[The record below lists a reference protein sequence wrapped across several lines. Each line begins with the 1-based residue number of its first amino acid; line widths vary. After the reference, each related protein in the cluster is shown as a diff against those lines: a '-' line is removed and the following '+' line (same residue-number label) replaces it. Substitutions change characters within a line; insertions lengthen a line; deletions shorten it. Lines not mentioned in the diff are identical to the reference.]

1 MKIQVPKEINPQVEA
16 KLQSS
21 IKVEY
26 DSAAIYEGMSAWLD
40 SKGFNNTSKWFKTH
54 ANEER
59 KHGSWV
65 ITFLEDKNVMPLIPP
80 VDAPDYSWQSLK
92 DVLEGAYKH
101 EEKVTTNWNEA
112 ATIALKYADHDGYQF
127 ALKMLSE
134 QREEIDLFSTLIDK
148 YNLSEGGPQSD
159 YTFDR
164 GIEHP

>member
-1 MKIQVPKEINPQVEA
+1 MKIQVPKEINSQVET

-26 DSAAIYEGMSAWLD
+26 DSAGIYEGMSAWLD
-40 SKGFNNTSKWFKTH
+40 FKGFTNTSKFFKTH

-65 ITFLEDKNVMPLIPP
+65 ITYLEDKNVMPLIPA
-80 VDAPDYSWQSLK
+80 VDAPDYYWQSLK

-101 EEKVTTNWNEA
+101 EEKVTANWNEV
-112 ATIALKYADHDGYQF
+112 ATLALKYADHDSYQF
-127 ALKMLSE
+127 ALKMLAE
-134 QREEIDLFSTLIDK
+134 QREEYALFSGLIDM

-159 YTFDR
+159 YIFDHD
-164 GIEHP
+164 IVHP

>member
-1 MKIQVPKEINPQVEA
+1 MKIQIPKEINSQVES

-40 SKGFNNTSKWFKTH
+40 FKSFANTSKWFKTH

-65 ITFLEDKNVMPLIPP
+65 ITFLEDKNVMPLIPNT
-80 VDAPDYSWQSLK
+80 DAPDYSWQSLK
-92 DVLEGAYKH
+92 DILEGAYKH
-101 EEKVTTNWNEA
+101 EEKVTANWSEV
-112 ATIALKYADHDGYQF
+112 ATLALKVADHDSYSF
-127 ALKMLSE
+127 ALKMLAE
-134 QREEIDLFSTLIDK
+134 QREEIALFAGLIDM

-159 YTFDR
+159 FLFDL
-164 GIEHP
+164 EVVHP

>member
-1 MKIQVPKEINPQVEA
+1 MKIQVPKEINLQVEA

-65 ITFLEDKNVMPLIPP
+65 ITFLEDKNVMPLIPNT
-80 VDAPDYSWQSLK
+80 DAPDYSWQSLK
-92 DVLEGAYKH
+92 DILEGAYKH
-101 EEKVTTNWNEA
+101 EEKVTANWSEV
-112 ATIALKYADHDGYQF
+112 ATLALKVADHDSYSF
-127 ALKMLSE
+127 ALKMLAE
-134 QREEIDLFSTLIDK
+134 QREEIALFAGLIDM

-159 YTFDR
+159 FLFDL
-164 GIEHP
+164 EVVHP

>member
-1 MKIQVPKEINPQVEA
+1 MKIQTPKEINPQVEV

-26 DSAAIYEGMSAWLD
+26 DSGAIYEGMSAWLD
-40 SKGFNNTSKWFKTH
+40 FKGFSNTSKFFKTH

-65 ITFLEDKNVMPLIPP
+65 ITYLEDKNVMPLIPV
-80 VDAPDYSWQSLK
+80 VDAPDYSWQSIK

-101 EEKVTTNWNEA
+101 EEKVTANWNEV
-112 ATIALKYADHDGYQF
+112 ATLALKHADHDSYQF
-127 ALKMLSE
+127 ALKLLAE
-134 QREEIDLFSTLIDK
+134 QREEIALFAELIDE

-159 YTFDR
+159 YIFDR
-164 GIEHP
+164 DVIHP